1 MGSPSLFL
9 FTVPKEV
16 YAVYFMQSVH
26 CIQRKCNTIPLAQ
39 HHPKKGFVLK
49 SSPQTQ
55 QLSRERIAKTALN
68 LADYIGIE
76 NVSMRKLAAE
86 LNVTAMALYRY
97 YGSIDEIQIAALA
110 LAFTEVDTHPIPG
123 ERWDDTI
130 RRTTSSIREIYLRH
144 VTAHLFAVEAG
155 GASPGVEEHTQ
166 RIYKLHE
173 DQGIPAPILRKA
185 WRIIDAYLGGFI
197 LGEMEDA
204 RQHIEVSHE
213 EDNETWRET
222 AAGAYSEETFKDGIE
237 IIIAGIRAMAEPD
250 PCDWHTPED
259 PR

>member
-1 MGSPSLFL
+1 M
-9 FTVPKEV
+9 
-16 YAVYFMQSVH
+16 
-26 CIQRKCNTIPLAQ
+26 
-39 HHPKKGFVLK
+39 K

-55 QLSRERIAKTALN
+55 QLSRERIAHVALR
-68 LADYIGIE
+68 LADHIGIE

-86 LNVTAMALYRY
+86 LGVTAMALYRY
-97 YGSIDEIQIAALA
+97 YGSVDEIQVAALA

-130 RRTTSSIREIYLRH
+130 RRTTSSIREMYLNH
-144 VTAHLFAVEAG
+144 STAHLHTVEST
-155 GASPGVEEHTQ
+155 GADPGMEEHIQ
-166 RIYKLHE
+166 RVYKLHE

-185 WRIIDAYLGGFI
+185 WRIIDAYMGGFI
-197 LGEMEDA
+197 LGETDEV
-204 RQHIEVSHE
+204 QHRSKLPHE
-213 EDNETWRET
+213 ETAETWRET
-222 AAGAYSEETFKDGIE
+222 AAGAYSEETFHDGIE